1 MNPTPVA
8 WSELYTAL
16 ASGIVD
22 GACANWETIALQ
34 QMYTEAPY
42 IWESNHFFQ
51 TGFPAFNLEF
61 WNSLSEEDQQ
71 MFTETCLEIAAEQRA
86 NVEKLDGEYKEEI
99 LNNGGNIL
107 ARNDFA
113 DIDEVIE
120 TYQNG
125 LWKDM
130 VAQADAQELYEIM
143 CDDTGKNP

>member
-1 MNPTPVA
+1 MWINTFKTLGMNPTPVA

-61 WNSLSEEDQQ
+61 WNSL
-71 MFTETCLEIAAEQRA
+71 
-86 NVEKLDGEYKEEI
+86 
-99 LNNGGNIL
+99 
-107 ARNDFA
+107 
-113 DIDEVIE
+113 
-120 TYQNG
+120 
-125 LWKDM
+125 
-130 VAQADAQELYEIM
+130 
-143 CDDTGKNP
+143 

>member
-1 MNPTPVA
+1 
-8 WSELYTAL
+8 
-16 ASGIVD
+16 
-22 GACANWETIALQ
+22 
-34 QMYTEAPY
+34 
-42 IWESNHFFQ
+42 
-51 TGFPAFNLEF
+51 
-61 WNSLSEEDQQ
+61 